1 MLSNTQLQAR
11 IELPAAAR
19 LRFMARVMGELA
31 IAAIM
36 LAFDWSTTGSITW
49 SMWPALWA
57 AFDLAWYGSRMLM
70 RVGAFREHSAY
81 PASGVRS

>member
-36 LAFDWSTTGSITW
+36 LAFDWSTTGS
-49 SMWPALWA
+49 
-57 AFDLAWYGSRMLM
+57 
-70 RVGAFREHSAY
+70 
-81 PASGVRS
+81 